1 MELTIGEIIG
11 IDIKKKGLSV
21 THVAQRIGMSRKGL
35 TDILKKNDMSLSQI
49 ASLSEELGRDYLE
62 VFKQREKYNIPET
75 IPNKINSS
83 NEEAISYQKETSK
96 NEMTFTL
103 NISGEFDNIV
113 KEIPELLALIKKEA
127 EQRGFKLA

>member
-75 IPNKINSS
+75 IPNKINSL
-83 NEEAISYQKETSK
+83 NEEDISYQKETSK

-103 NISGEFDNIV
+103 NITGEFENIV